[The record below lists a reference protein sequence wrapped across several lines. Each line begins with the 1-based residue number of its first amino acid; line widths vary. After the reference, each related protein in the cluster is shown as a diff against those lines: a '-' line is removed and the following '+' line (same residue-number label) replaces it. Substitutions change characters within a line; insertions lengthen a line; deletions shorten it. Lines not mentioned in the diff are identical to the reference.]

1 MACSNDQE
9 KKTVYTGNTSSDP
22 DLPNLVSVFALMQRF
37 PSTLKMDR
45 LGFFTFFPFSH
56 PHLLRALLSL
66 QVQLSDSSVNKWSQR
81 GEKVLR

>member
-22 DLPNLVSVFALMQRF
+22 DLPNLVSVFALMQLF

-45 LGFFTFFPFSH
+45 LGFFTNFLPFFTPT
-56 PHLLRALLSL
+56 PAYG
-66 QVQLSDSSVNKWSQR
+66 SSVLS
-81 GEKVLR
+81 GAA